1 MSVALILS
9 PFLQQFNNTAIQNM
23 KFKVIYILFCLFF
36 LQNTEG
42 YAQAVDTTTGV
53 EAVPTAEEM
62 DTSHDEPLEDEIE
75 KPYTN
80 PFDDAAKK
88 YYSED
93 VKQQEFDKETYQKA
107 TAGLDYSVEKKEEK
121 RPVKQSKETPNF
133 YISPFWAQFFQ
144 WFFIFGAVLLV
155 GFLVYKFVDGGN
167 VFTRGSRKIRTDSV
181 DIDLEKIEENLQE
194 IELDPHI
201 KKAIAQKQFALAT
214 RLYYLA
220 IIKELS
226 AKNIIVWKKDKT
238 NRAYLFEMRDHKHLK
253 NFKTMTGIYERVWYG
268 DTPIDEPS
276 FMTIQPAFQDL
287 LKILRG

>member
-1 MSVALILS
+1 
-9 PFLQQFNNTAIQNM
+9 M
-23 KFKVIYILFCLFF
+23 KFKLIFILFCLFA

-42 YAQAVDTTTGV
+42 YAQDVDTTAGFETLPPV
-53 EAVPTAEEM
+53 ENTDAT
-62 DTSHDEPLEDEIE
+62 DDEPTVEEIE

-80 PFDDAAKK
+80 PFDNSLKK

-93 VKQQEFDKETYQKA
+93 VKQQEFDKESYQKA
-107 TAGLDYSVEKKEEK
+107 TAGLDYSVEQKKEEK
-121 RPVKQSKETPNF
+121 KLKNKQQTSTPDF

-144 WFFIFGAVLLV
+144 WFFILGAVFLV

-167 VFTRGSRKIRTDSV
+167 VFTRGSRRIKADSV
-181 DIDLEKIEENLQE
+181 DLDLAKIEENLQE

-201 KKAIAQKQFALAT
+201 RKAIAQKQFALAT

-226 AKNIIVWKKDKT
+226 AKNIIIWKKDKT
-238 NRAYLFEMRDHKHLK
+238 NRAYLFEMRDHKNVK

-268 DTPIDEPS
+268 DTPIDEPT
-276 FMTIQPAFQDL
+276 FMDIQPAFQDL

>member
-1 MSVALILS
+1 
-9 PFLQQFNNTAIQNM
+9 M
-23 KFKVIYILFCLFF
+23 KFKVIYIFFFLFT

-53 EAVPTAEEM
+53 EAIPTTENTEATDDEAIEEE
-62 DTSHDEPLEDEIE
+62 TQ
-75 KPYTN
+75 KPYIN
-80 PFDDAAKK
+80 PFDDASKK

-93 VKQQEFDKETYQKA
+93 VKQREFDKDAYQKA

-121 RPVKQSKETPNF
+121 KPKKRDTNVPDF

-144 WFFIFGAVLLV
+144 WFFILGAVLLV

-167 VFTRGSRKIRTDSV
+167 VFTRGSRRIKADSV

-201 KKAIAQKQFALAT
+201 RKAIAQKQFALAT

-268 DTPIDEPS
+268 DTPIDEPD

-287 LKILRG
+287 LKILRGNVIG

>member
-1 MSVALILS
+1 
-9 PFLQQFNNTAIQNM
+9 M
-23 KFKVIYILFCLFF
+23 KFKVIFIFFVLFT

-42 YAQAVDTTTGV
+42 YAQDVDTTIGV
-53 EAVPTAEEM
+53 ESITPIEGA
-62 DTSHDEPLEDEIE
+62 DTSYNEQIEDEIE
-75 KPYTN
+75 KPYSN
-80 PFDDAAKK
+80 PFDNSLKK

-93 VKQQEFDKETYQKA
+93 VKQQEFDKDAYQKA
-107 TAGLDYSVEKKEEK
+107 TAGLDYSVEKKEDK
-121 RPVKQSKETPNF
+121 KKKKQQTSIPDF
-133 YISPFWAQFFQ
+133 QISPVWAWFFQ
-144 WFFIFGAVLLV
+144 WFFIIGAVLLV
-155 GFLVYKFVDGGN
+155 GYLVYKFVDGGN
-167 VFTRGSRKIRTDSV
+167 VFTRGSRRINADSV
-181 DIDLEKIEENLQE
+181 ELDLEKIEENLQE

-238 NRAYLFEMRDHKHLK
+238 NRAYLSEMRDHGYFK
-253 NFKTMTGIYERVWYG
+253 NVKTMTGIYERVWYG
-268 DTPIDEPS
+268 DTPIDEPT

>member
-1 MSVALILS
+1 
-9 PFLQQFNNTAIQNM
+9 M
-23 KFKVIYILFCLFF
+23 KFKVIYIFFFLFT

-53 EAVPTAEEM
+53 EAIPTTENTEAT
-62 DTSHDEPLEDEIE
+62 DDEPIEEEIT

-80 PFDDAAKK
+80 PFENAEKK
-88 YYSED
+88 YYSEE
-93 VKQQEFDKETYQKA
+93 VKQQEFDKDAYQKA

-121 RPVKQSKETPNF
+121 KRPKKQNTETPNF

-144 WFFIFGAVLLV
+144 WFFILGAVLLV

-167 VFTRGSRKIRTDSV
+167 VFTRGSRKINADSV
-181 DIDLEKIEENLQE
+181 DLDLAKIEENLQE

-201 KKAIAQKQFALAT
+201 RKAIAQKQFALAT

-226 AKNIIVWKKDKT
+226 AKNYIIWKKDKT
-238 NRAYLFEMRDHKHLK
+238 NRAYLFEMRDHKHVK
-253 NFKTMTGIYERVWYG
+253 NFRTMTGIYERVWYG

>member
-1 MSVALILS
+1 
-9 PFLQQFNNTAIQNM
+9 M
-23 KFKVIYILFCLFF
+23 KFKVIYILFFLFT

-42 YAQAVDTTTGV
+42 YAQDVDTTIG
-53 EAVPTAEEM
+53 AESITPIEGA
-62 DTSHDEPLEDEIE
+62 DTSYNEPLEEEIE

-80 PFDDAAKK
+80 PFDNSLKK

-93 VKQQEFDKETYQKA
+93 VKQQEFDKDAYQKA

-121 RPVKQSKETPNF
+121 KKKKQQTSSPDF
-133 YISPFWAQFFQ
+133 QISPVWAWFFQ
-144 WFFIFGAVLLV
+144 WFFILGAVLLV
-155 GFLVYKFVDGGN
+155 GYLVYKFVDGGN
-167 VFTRGSRKIRTDSV
+167 VFTRGSRRIKADSV
-181 DIDLEKIEENLQE
+181 ELDLEKIEENLQE

-238 NRAYLFEMRDHKHLK
+238 NRAYLGEMRDHVYFK
-253 NFKTMTGIYERVWYG
+253 NVKTMTGIYERVWYG
-268 DTPIDEPS
+268 DTPIDEPT

>member
-1 MSVALILS
+1 
-9 PFLQQFNNTAIQNM
+9 M
-23 KFKVIYILFCLFF
+23 KFNVIYILIFLF
-36 LQNTEG
+36 LRQNTEG

-53 EAVPTAEEM
+53 EAIPTTEEM
-62 DTSHDEPLEDEIE
+62 DNPRDELLEEEIA

-80 PFDDAAKK
+80 PFDDATKK

-93 VKQQEFDKETYQKA
+93 VKQQEFDKESYQKA

-121 RPVKQSKETPNF
+121 IPKRSKTTNTPDF

-144 WFFIFGAVLLV
+144 WFFILGAVLLV

-167 VFTRGSRKIRTDSV
+167 IFTRGSRKIRADSV

-268 DTPIDEPS
+268 DTPIDEPD